1 MAIRDWERKAL
12 AATAA
17 FAAIAIY
24 AVRKDAPFVE
34 FANAVEWI
42 LGIYITGQAAHAI
55 GAGKLGMV
63 AGAGGKPAERAP

>member
-1 MAIRDWERKAL
+1 MAIRDWERKAI
-12 AATAA
+12 AAVAA
-17 FAAIAIY
+17 FGAISVY
-24 AVRKDAPFVE
+24 AVRKDAPFAE

-42 LGIYITGQAAHAI
+42 LGIFVTGQAVAI

>member
-17 FAAIAIY
+17 FGAIAIY
-24 AVRKDAPFVE
+24 AVRKDAPFAE
-34 FANAVEWI
+34 FANAIEWI
-42 LGIYITGQAAHAI
+42 LGIFVTGQAVAV

-63 AGAGGKPAERAP
+63 AGAAGKPAERAP